1 MIHTNYYLRI
11 LAAILFGLALAEQP
25 SLKPVYGLLAFSTE
39 RRQRRHSGDTAVR
52 RLRMCNVVMIIS
64 NEMVRM
70 HLIHRAIEPI
80 LPLCW
85 CVD

>member
-11 LAAILFGLALAEQP
+11 LAAILFGFALAEQP

-39 RRQRRHSGDTAVR
+39 RRQRRHSGDTAETQQRHSGDTAVR

-64 NEMVRM
+64 NEMV
-70 HLIHRAIEPI
+70 
-80 LPLCW
+80 
-85 CVD
+85 